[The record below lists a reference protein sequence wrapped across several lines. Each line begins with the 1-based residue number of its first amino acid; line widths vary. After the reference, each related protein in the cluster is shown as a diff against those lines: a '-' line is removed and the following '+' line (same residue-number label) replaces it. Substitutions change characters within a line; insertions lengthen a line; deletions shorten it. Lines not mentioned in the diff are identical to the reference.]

1 MGARRVRHSPPEDIE
16 VICRDSFPV
25 AQAAIALR
33 EAPYT
38 RGATLGECASGR
50 KVVPS
55 GCAPGFSDPW
65 FQSIVTLRQ
74 RLHHVRRGISASRR
88 LHRRLKFVNATMVLT
103 ISSELKV
110 PRVDFCYSVAGFASA
125 R

>member
-16 VICRDSFPV
+16 VIFRDSFPV

-55 GCAPGFSDPW
+55 GVCAGIQRPLVPVNSHPPPAPSSRAAGHQRVKTVASTTK
-65 FQSIVTLRQ
+65 VRQ
-74 RLHHVRRGISASRR
+74 CNHG
-88 LHRRLKFVNATMVLT
+88 
-103 ISSELKV
+103 
-110 PRVDFCYSVAGFASA
+110 PDDQQ
-125 R
+125 